1 MDRQADAQF
10 PTGGGKSLRVSGYR
24 RVDGSWRMNGTKAE
38 GAVFREQ
45 APGKAARQSRMM
57 TVCEMMKA
65 DRESVDCQEE
75 DIQIYYTERMEVDGS
90 EKEREERSI
99 RSKN

>member
-1 MDRQADAQF
+1 MDRQAEAQF

-45 APGKAARQSRMM
+45 APGKAERQSGMM
-57 TVCEMMKA
+57 TVCEMMRA

-75 DIQIYYTERMEVDGS
+75 DILHRKNGS
-90 EKEREERSI
+90 GREREREGREEY
-99 RSKN
+99 KK